1 MNDSYPNEDAW
12 TSAIARRLS
21 RRDDVVVGIGD
32 DAAVVRCGAWDQVYT
47 SDAVVEGVHFLPE
60 VEPQRIG
67 RKMVGRLLSDLAAM
81 GATPDHILLNIV
93 VPPNCPAR
101 RMNEIY
107 DGAER
112 LAVEFGASIIGGDTI
127 AGPVLALHGF
137 ASGRVPSGRAI
148 LRSGASAG
156 DLLYVTGRLGGSRTG
171 KHLDFIPRVRE
182 GVWLRE
188 GGWAVAM
195 MDVSDGLARDLPR
208 LCASSGV
215 GAIVDAMAVPA
226 EIDLDHALHDG
237 EDYELLFAVRP
248 EQDAA
253 FVSAWKA
260 YSALPCTRMGVME
273 GAPGAV
279 FIRHANGRTETMLRA
294 GYDHLG
300 GSKLA

>member
-93 VPPNCPAR
+93 VPSNCPAR

-112 LAVEFGASIIGGDTI
+112 LAVAFGASIIGGDTI

-137 ASGRVPSGRAI
+137 ASGRVPPGRAI
-148 LRSGASAG
+148 LRSRASAG

-188 GGWAVAM
+188 GGWAAAM

-215 GAIVDAMAVPA
+215 GAIVDAMAVSS
-226 EIDLDHALHDG
+226 EVDLDHALHDG

-253 FVSAWKA
+253 FVPAWKA

-279 FIRHANGRTETMLRA
+279 FIRHDNGRTETMLRA